1 MKIATIVI
9 NGLSIISLAFLLQSN
24 SCNAKKEQEREAKKD
39 SVSSGLLVDAEAELR
54 EMQIRDSIAKAVAAQ
69 AIQDSIAKAD
79 SIIAKAD
86 SINAAQNNFNNGR
99 PHPPALPLEPRYKT
113 GQAGFDKFISGN
125 LKMPAEAKAKNIS
138 GIVYVDC
145 MIKADGTII
154 KPHVRTG
161 LGYGCDEEALRLVK
175 LMPAWEP
182 GRVNGKPADMEY
194 MIMIPFVQ
202 K

>member
-1 MKIATIVI
+1 MKIATIII
-9 NGLSIISLAFLLQSN
+9 NGIGICSLAFLLQSN
-24 SCNAKKEQEREAKKD
+24 SCNAKKEKERETKKD
-39 SVSSGLLVDAEAELR
+39 SISSDLLKDAEAELR
-54 EMQIRDSIAKAVAAQ
+54 EMQIRDSIKQQQAAE
-69 AIQDSIAKAD
+69 AAWKKQDS
-79 SIIAKAD
+79 IAKAD
-86 SINAAQNNFNNGR
+86 SINAAQNAHNNNR

-113 GQAGFDKFISGN
+113 GQPGFDKFINGN
-125 LKMPAEAKAKNIS
+125 LKMPAEAKAKKIS
-138 GIVYVDC
+138 GMVYVDC

-182 GRVNGKPADMEY
+182 GQVNGKPVDMEY
-194 MIMIPFVQ
+194 MIIIPFVQ

>member
-1 MKIATIVI
+1 MQIKTIII
-9 NGLSIISLAFLLQSN
+9 NGIGICSLAFLLQSN
-24 SCNAKKEQEREAKKD
+24 SCNAKKEQERETKKD
-39 SVSSGLLVDAEAELR
+39 SVSSDLLKDAEAELR
-54 EMQIRDSIAKAVAAQ
+54 EMQVRDSIRQQQAAE
-69 AIQDSIAKAD
+69 AAWRKQDSIV
-79 SIIAKAD
+79 KAD
-86 SINAAQNNFNNGR
+86 SINAAQQNFNNGR
-99 PHPPALPLEPRYKT
+99 PHPPALPLEPRFKT

-138 GIVYVDC
+138 GMVYVDC

-154 KPHVRTG
+154 KPHVRQG

-182 GRVNGKPADMEY
+182 GKVNGKPVDMEY

>member
-1 MKIATIVI
+1 MQIKTIII
-9 NGLSIISLAFLLQSN
+9 NGIGICSLAFLLQSN
-24 SCNAKKEQEREAKKD
+24 SCNAKKEQERETKKD
-39 SVSSGLLVDAEAELR
+39 SVSSNLLKDAEAELR
-54 EMQIRDSIAKAVAAQ
+54 EMQVRDSIRQQQAAE
-69 AIQDSIAKAD
+69 AAWRKQDSIV
-79 SIIAKAD
+79 KAD
-86 SINAAQNNFNNGR
+86 SINAAQQNFDNGR
-99 PHPPALPLEPRYKT
+99 PHPPALPLEPRFKT

-138 GIVYVDC
+138 GMVYVDC

-154 KPHVRTG
+154 KPHVRQG

-182 GRVNGKPADMEY
+182 GKVNGKPVDMEY

>member
-1 MKIATIVI
+1 MQIKTIII
-9 NGLSIISLAFLLQSN
+9 NGIGIVSLAFLLQSN

-54 EMQIRDSIAKAVAAQ
+54 AMHVRDSTEKALAAAAAQ
-69 AIQDSIAKAD
+69 ARQDS
-79 SIIAKAD
+79 IAKAD

-99 PHPPALPLEPRYKT
+99 PHPPPLPLEPRYKT

-125 LKMPAEAKAKNIS
+125 LKMPAEAKAKKIS

-182 GRVNGKPADMEY
+182 GQVNGKPADMEY

>member
-1 MKIATIVI
+1 MKIATIVF
-9 NGLSIISLAFLLQSN
+9 NGLSIFSLAFLLQSN
-24 SCNAKKEQEREAKKD
+24 SCNAKKEKEREAKKD
-39 SVSSGLLVDAEAELR
+39 SVSTGLLQDAEAELR
-54 EMQIRDSIAKAVAAQ
+54 EMQVRDSLAKAAA
-69 AIQDSIAKAD
+69 AAAATAKQDS
-79 SIIAKAD
+79 IAKAD

>member
-1 MKIATIVI
+1 MQIKTIII
-9 NGLSIISLAFLLQSN
+9 NGIGIVSLAFLLQSN

-54 EMQIRDSIAKAVAAQ
+54 AMHVRDSTEKALAAAQ
-69 AIQDSIAKAD
+69 ARQDS
-79 SIIAKAD
+79 IAKAD

-138 GIVYVDC
+138 GMVYVDC

-182 GRVNGKPADMEY
+182 GRINGKPADMEY